1 MHTLVLGGARSGKS
15 HYAEQLAQRS
25 RNEVVYIATAA
36 AGDGEMS
43 ERIRQHRLSRPAH
56 WLTIEEPVVLNTVLQ
71 EQSAA
76 DKVVLV
82 DCLTLWVTNLLCSED
97 TDLFEREITALLNQ
111 VNELPG
117 EVIFVSNEVGLGVV
131 PMGELSRRFVDE
143 AGRLHQR
150 LAAKVENVI
159 FMVAGLPMAM
169 KGELQ

>member
-43 ERIRQHRLSRPAH
+43 ERIRQHRLSRPVD
-56 WLTIEEPVVLNTVLQ
+56 WLTIEEPVALNTVLQ